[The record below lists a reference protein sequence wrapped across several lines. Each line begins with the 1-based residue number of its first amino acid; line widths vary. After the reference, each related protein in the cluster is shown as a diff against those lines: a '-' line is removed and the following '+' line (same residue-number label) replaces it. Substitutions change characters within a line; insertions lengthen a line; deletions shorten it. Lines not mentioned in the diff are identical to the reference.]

1 MNAPELLRAYLSKTH
16 DPAAVAALFAEDGVL
31 QLPQMKVRVQG
42 ARGNREIHRRA
53 AENRWRRSTDHLTDV
68 DTGRLRPFT
77 FRRFSLRERP
87 RLTG

>member
-42 ARGNREIHRRA
+42 RVEIEKFIAGLLKTGGAARQTI
-53 AENRWRRSTDHLTDV
+53 
-68 DTGRLRPFT
+68 
-77 FRRFSLRERP
+77 
-87 RLTG
+87 